1 MTVEADSELLKI
13 PAIGEETKPRLL
25 GPQGRAELAA
35 PLEGPPRPGRAL
47 HPLKLLQSRGAPQPM

>member
-25 GPQGRAELAA
+25 GPQGRAEFAA
-35 PLEGPPRPGRAL
+35 PLEGPPRPGRA
-47 HPLKLLQSRGAPQPM
+47 PQAM